1 MNFQIC
7 RACGQHYWMT
17 ESQCPHCKA
26 SSKSKWLKGS
36 TNAAVTLLLGLGV
49 VGCNN
54 EPNKDSALIM
64 EPAGEP
70 EYGVPAPGI
79 DTADAPLYGVPDS
92 GIDTA
97 DAPLY
102 GVPDVDNDV
111 DGFPMEVDCDD
122 ENPNTYPGAA
132 ELESTTACMT
142 DEDGDG
148 YGDSNPSNA
157 NVMPGTDCDDS
168 NPDVFPGQGC
178 E

>member
-1 MNFQIC
+1 MNFQLC
-7 RACGQHYWMT
+7 QACGQHFWMIDT
-17 ESQCPHCKA
+17 QCPHCKT
-26 SSKSKWLKGS
+26 SSKSKWLKES

-54 EPNKDSALIM
+54 NSNKDSTEVNDSAVII
-64 EPAGEP
+64 EPSG
-70 EYGVPAPGI
+70 
-79 DTADAPLYGVPDS
+79 DALYGVPDS

-157 NVMPGTDCDDS
+157 NVTPGTDCDDS